1 MAVVVAD
8 RLYRGDR
15 TKDRAAVTVIL
26 APGESRPLAGQNGVC
41 FDWGRPTDGAL
52 ALARALVRD
61 ALGDEGTTEI
71 ENRLFHEVILKLPFV
86 DPWVL
91 WRHDVQELA
100 GKLT

>member
-8 RLYRGDR
+8 HLYRGAR

-61 ALGDEGTTEI
+61 ALGDEGTPEI

-100 GKLT
+100 GKLP